1 VAVVAAAIGA
11 GVGAAL
17 AHRTSPTTAPSSFA
31 VLPPSS
37 STANGNGNGDAASIA
52 ALVTPGVVDVNT
64 TLGFQNGAAAGT
76 GMVITSSGE
85 VLTNNHV
92 VDGATKVTVQIAGTG
107 PTYTAKVLGT
117 DAADDVALLQ
127 IEGASGLKTVKLGDS
142 SRVAVGNQV
151 VAIGNAL
158 GLPGP
163 PSVTEGSITGVDQS
177 ITASD
182 AGGANSENLTGLL
195 QMDAPLR
202 PGDSGGPLVNT
213 SSQVIGMD
221 TAAAGGRRSTSG
233 SSVAFAIPINS
244 AMAVAHEIEAGH
256 ATGTIHIGP
265 AALLGVEIETASAN
279 GSGGTG
285 GGTATGAVVE
295 GVTPNTPAQSA
306 GLTAGDTITSMDG
319 KSITSASDL
328 TQVISSHHPGDSVK
342 VTWTDQAGKS
352 HSATVRLATGP
363 AA

>member
-1 VAVVAAAIGA
+1 
-11 GVGAAL
+11 
-17 AHRTSPTTAPSSFA
+17 
-31 VLPPSS
+31 LPPSGA
-37 STANGNGNGDAASIA
+37 TGNGNTDAAGIA
-52 ALVTPGVVDVNT
+52 AQVTPGVVDVNT
-64 TLGFQNGAAAGT
+64 TLGYQNGAAAGT
-76 GMVITSSGE
+76 GMVITSTGE

-92 VDGATKVTVQIAGTG
+92 IDGATKVTVQIAGTG

-127 IEGASGLKTVKLGDS
+127 IDGASGLKTVKLGDS
-142 SRVAVGNQV
+142 SRVAVGDQV

-182 AGGANSENLTGLL
+182 AGGANAENLTGLL

-202 PGDSGGPLVNT
+202 PGDSGGPLVDT
-213 SSQVIGMD
+213 SSLVIGMD
-221 TAAAGGRRSTSG
+221 TAAAGGGRRSTSG

-244 AMAVAHEIEAGH
+244 ALSVAHQIEAGH
-256 ATGTIHIGP
+256 ASTTIHIGP
-265 AALLGVEIETASAN
+265 AALLGVEIATASAN
-279 GSGGTG
+279 RGGTG
-285 GGTATGAVVE
+285 AGGAATGALVQ

-306 GLTAGDTITSMDG
+306 GLAPGDTITSMDG
-319 KSITSASDL
+319 KPITSASDL
-328 TQVISSHHPGDSVK
+328 TQVISAHHPGDSVK
-342 VTWTDQAGKS
+342 VTWTDQGGRT